1 MRIFVLISYFLVHT
15 EKFFVFYELITPRK
29 NDDFD
34 LEFFPRYFRYLSSPP
49 KERTFYP
56 AVFIVCFKN
65 SDGVYGCSFI
75 SFNRA
80 AKLRIWSFVVMVHV
94 IRN

>member
-49 KERTFYP
+49 EEREKQDFCNFLSRCFY
-56 AVFIVCFKN
+56 
-65 SDGVYGCSFI
+65 S
-75 SFNRA
+75 
-80 AKLRIWSFVVMVHV
+80 LL
-94 IRN
+94 